1 MLLQDAKEKQDKN
14 KSRLKFLVNEVKA
27 SNIRLPK
34 YDDRV
39 EKLER
44 YVVQKAEKV
53 EESRILLA
61 EEKEKLKKL
70 ARSRVHQLIEYIFPI
85 CQLQPSKRYVKQNPC
100 C

>member
-1 MLLQDAKEKQDKN
+1 M
-14 KSRLKFLVNEVKA
+14 KA

-53 EESRILLA
+53 EESRSLLA

-85 CQLQPSKRYVKQNPC
+85 SQLQPSKRYVNEFVLLLELHQC
-100 C
+100 DLLFQ